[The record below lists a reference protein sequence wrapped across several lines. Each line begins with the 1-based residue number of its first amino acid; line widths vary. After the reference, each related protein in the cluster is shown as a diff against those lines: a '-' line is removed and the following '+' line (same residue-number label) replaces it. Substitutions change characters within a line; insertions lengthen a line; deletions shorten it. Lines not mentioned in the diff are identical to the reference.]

1 MQKRTHLL
9 FAFLLFL
16 LLNRILNYQAYLSVF
31 ALIGAMVPDIDLH
44 FKHRTWAHSVW
55 FLFFLLAAGFAPGW
69 INFQVAVM
77 FSIGFVSHIISDSI
91 THRGLMPF
99 WPIGPKFRGVVRV
112 GGMSEW
118 IVAAGILVAIFA
130 LLGVVRI

>member
-55 FLFFLLAAGFAPGW
+55 FLILLAGTGLFFGLA
-69 INFQVAVM
+69 NFEVAVM
-77 FSIGFVSHIISDSI
+77 FAIGFISHIISDSA

-99 WPIGPKFRGVVRV
+99 WPIGPKIKGIVRV
-112 GGMSEW
+112 GGLSEW
-118 IVAAGILVAIFA
+118 IVAAGILVAIFVV
-130 LLGVVRI
+130 LGVVRI

>member
-16 LLNRILNYQAYLSVF
+16 LLNKILNYPAYLSVF
-31 ALIGAMVPDIDLH
+31 ALVGAMIPDIDLH

-55 FLFFLLAAGFAPGW
+55 FLLFLLAAGFALGW

-99 WPIGPKFRGVVRV
+99 WPIGPKIKGIVRV
-112 GGMSEW
+112 GGLSEW
-118 IVAAGILVAIFA
+118 IVAAGILAGIFA
-130 LLGVVRI
+130 VFGLIRI